1 MDPRDITSAWE
12 DLTREGGDICYL
24 VIDGVGGL
32 PDEQGETELAAA
44 DTPNLDALA
53 GESVC
58 GLLEPVGPGV
68 TPGSGPGHLA
78 LFGYD
83 PLRYQVGRGVLAAL
97 GIGFDLQPGD
107 VAARVNFASMEDNV
121 VVDRRAGRLSTEANE
136 RLCRRIRDEVSLDF
150 DGSLHLETVKEH
162 RAVLVLRG
170 AGIAGDI
177 ADTDPQLTGQP
188 PRRPRPRGE
197 DSRRTAKL
205 ITSFLDQVNDTLA
218 GETANTVLLR
228 GFDTYQPWPSLEERF
243 GLRGVCLAR
252 YPMYRGVSRLVGMDV
267 HEPELDFDSYVE
279 TAAGYRDSHD
289 FSFLHVKQTDSRGED
304 GDFAAKVE
312 AIERADALVPGL
324 LDLEPSV
331 LVVTADHSTPAAMAT
346 HSWHPVPV
354 MLHAADARR
363 DDVTAFSEA
372 ACLRGGL
379 GVRPGVHLMG
389 LALAHASR
397 LKKYGA

>member
-12 DLTREGGDICYL
+12 DLTREGGDILYL

-32 PDEQGETELAAA
+32 PGEHGETELAAA

-58 GLLEPVGPGV
+58 GLLEPVGPGI

-83 PLRYQVGRGVLAAL
+83 PLRYQIGRGVLSAL

-107 VAARVNFASMEDNV
+107 VAARVNFASMDDGV
-121 VVDRRAGRLSTEANE
+121 IVDRRAGRLSTSLNE
-136 RLCRRIRDEVSLDF
+136 RLCRRIRDEVDLDL

-170 AGIAGDI
+170 EGLSGDI
-177 ADTDPQLTGQP
+177 TDTDPQLTGQP
-188 PRRPRPRGE
+188 PRSPQPRSE
-197 DSRRTAKL
+197 DSRRTADLVASL
-205 ITSFLDQVNDTLA
+205 IGQVNDTLA
-218 GETANTVLLR
+218 GEPANTVLLR
-228 GFDTYQPWPSLEERF
+228 GFDTYEPWPTMQERF
-243 GLRGVCLAR
+243 GLHGVCLAQ
-252 YPMYRGVSRLVGMDV
+252 YPMYRGVSRLIGMDV
-267 HEPELDFDSYVE
+267 HEPDVALDDYPA
-279 TAAGYRDSHD
+279 TAEQYRDGHD

-304 GDFAAKVE
+304 GDFDAKV
-312 AIERADALVPGL
+312 AAVERADALLSEL

-331 LVVTADHSTPAAMAT
+331 LVVTADHSTPASMAT
-346 HSWHPVPV
+346 HSWHPVPLL
-354 MLHAADARR
+354 LHAADARR

-372 ACLRGGL
+372 ACLRGAL
-379 GVRPGVHLMG
+379 GIRPGVHLMG
-389 LALAHASR
+389 LALAHAGH